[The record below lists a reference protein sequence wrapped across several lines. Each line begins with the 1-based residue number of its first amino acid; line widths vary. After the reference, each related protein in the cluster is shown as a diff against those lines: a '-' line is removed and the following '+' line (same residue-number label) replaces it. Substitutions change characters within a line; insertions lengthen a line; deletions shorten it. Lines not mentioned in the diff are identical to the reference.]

1 MATIAYSEIV
11 TFYFLIFSQINNQTN
26 FAIMNIISVDH
37 LSKEF
42 LVPKRKHGFFGN
54 LTSLFNRE
62 YIKKTALDQISFDI
76 NEGEIVGYIG
86 PNGAG
91 KSTTV
96 KILSGILVPNAGSVK
111 VLGQTPWEHRIET
124 VRQLGVVFGQRT
136 QLWWD
141 LPVIE
146 SFDLLKDIYSISENA
161 YKSTLHTLIEI
172 LELSKL
178 LHMPVRQLSLGQR
191 MRCDIAASL
200 LHSPKILFLDE
211 PTIGLDA
218 VSKLA
223 VRDFIRR
230 LNKERKVTVML
241 TTHDMDDIESLCSRV
256 IILNEGRIYL
266 DGTLSTL
273 RKRLSPERRLIVDLI
288 NDHETVSDP
297 DAIIV
302 KQEGHRV
309 WLSFDPTKI
318 TTTELIARVTS
329 KHSIS
334 DLFVENPPI
343 EEIIAKFY
351 RTANL

>member
-1 MATIAYSEIV
+1 MS
-11 TFYFLIFSQINNQTN
+11 
-26 FAIMNIISVDH
+26 IISVDG

-42 LVPKRKHGFFGN
+42 LVPKRKHGFLGS
-54 LTSLFNRE
+54 LRSLFSQE
-62 YIKKTALDQISFDI
+62 YVKKTALDQISFDI
-76 NEGEIVGYIG
+76 DEGELVGYIG

-96 KILSGILVPNAGSVK
+96 KILSGILVPNGGRVK
-111 VLGQTPWEHRIET
+111 VMGRTPWEHRIET
-124 VRQLGVVFGQRT
+124 VRHLGVVFGQRT

-146 SFDLLKDIYSISENA
+146 SFELLKDIYNISEDQ
-161 YKSTLHTLIEI
+161 YKTTLHSLTET

-178 LHMPVRQLSLGQR
+178 MHIPVRQLSLGQR

-223 VRDFIRR
+223 VRDFIRH

-241 TTHDMDDIESLCSRV
+241 TTHDMDDIESLCNRV
-256 IILNEGRIYL
+256 IILNEGQIYL

-273 RKRLSPERRLIVDLI
+273 RKKLSPERRLIIDLI
-288 NDHETVSDP
+288 KENDTVSDP
-297 DAIIV
+297 YAVLV

-318 TTTELIARVTS
+318 TTTELITRIIS

-334 DLFVENPPI
+334 DLYVENPPI

-351 RTANL
+351 RNTNL

>member
-1 MATIAYSEIV
+1 MSIIA
-11 TFYFLIFSQINNQTN
+11 
-26 FAIMNIISVDH
+26 VDG

-42 LVPKRKHGFFGN
+42 LVPKRRQGFFG
-54 LTSLFNRE
+54 SLVSIFSQE
-62 YIKKTALDQISFDI
+62 YVKKTALDRISFDV
-76 NEGEIVGYIG
+76 NEGELIGYIG

-96 KILSGILVPNAGSVK
+96 KILSGILVPNGGSVK
-111 VLGQTPWEHRIET
+111 VMGRIPWEHRIET

-146 SFDLLKDIYSISENA
+146 SFELLKDIYNISDNE
-161 YKSTLHTLIEI
+161 YKTTLHSLTET

-178 LHMPVRQLSLGQR
+178 MQIPVRQLSLGQR

-223 VRDFIRR
+223 VRDFIRH

-241 TTHDMDDIESLCSRV
+241 TTHDMDDIESLCNRV
-256 IILNEGRIYL
+256 IVLNEGQIYL

-273 RKRLSPERRLIVDLI
+273 RKKLSPERRLIVDLI
-288 NDHETVSDP
+288 NENDTISDP
-297 DAIIV
+297 YALLI

-318 TTTELIARVTS
+318 TTTELITRITS
-329 KHSIS
+329 KHAIS
-334 DLFVENPPI
+334 DLYVENPPI

-351 RTANL
+351 RNTNL

>member
-1 MATIAYSEIV
+1 MS
-11 TFYFLIFSQINNQTN
+11 
-26 FAIMNIISVDH
+26 IISVDS

-42 LVPKRKHGFFGN
+42 LVPKHKHGFFGS
-54 LTSLFNRE
+54 LSSLFRRE
-62 YIKKTALDQISFDI
+62 YVKKSALDRISFDI
-76 NEGEIVGYIG
+76 NEGELVGYIG

-96 KILSGILVPNAGSVK
+96 KILSGILVPNSGRVK
-111 VLGQTPWEHRIET
+111 VLDRIPWEHRIET

-146 SFDLLKDIYSISENA
+146 SFELLKDIYSISDSE
-161 YKSTLHTLIEI
+161 YKKTLHSLTET

-178 LHMPVRQLSLGQR
+178 MHTPVRQLSLGQR

-230 LNKERKVTVML
+230 LNKEHKVTVML

-256 IILNEGRIYL
+256 IILNEGQIYL
-266 DGTLSTL
+266 DGPLSTL
-273 RKRLSPERRLIVDLI
+273 RKKLSPERRLIVDLVNE
-288 NDHETVSDP
+288 NDKVTDP
-297 DAIIV
+297 YALLV

-309 WLSFDPTKI
+309 WLSFDPTQM
-318 TTTELIARVTS
+318 TTTELITRITS

-334 DLFVENPPI
+334 DLYVENPPI

-351 RTANL
+351 RNTNL

>member
-1 MATIAYSEIV
+1 MS
-11 TFYFLIFSQINNQTN
+11 
-26 FAIMNIISVDH
+26 IISVDA

-42 LVPKRKHGFFGN
+42 LVPKRQPGFFGS
-54 LTSLFNRE
+54 LRSLFSQE
-62 YIKKTALDQISFDI
+62 YMKKIALDRVSFNI
-76 NEGEIVGYIG
+76 NEGELVGYIG

-111 VLGQTPWEHRIET
+111 VMGKTPWEHRIET

-146 SFDLLKDIYSISENA
+146 SFELLKDIYNITEKE
-161 YKSTLHTLIEI
+161 YKTTLHALMEI

-178 LHMPVRQLSLGQR
+178 MHVPVRQLSLGQR

-223 VRDFIRR
+223 VRDFIRH
-230 LNKERKVTVML
+230 LNKERRVTVVL
-241 TTHDMDDIESLCSRV
+241 TTHDMDDIESLCNRV
-256 IILNEGRIYL
+256 IILNEGQIYL
-266 DGTLSTL
+266 DGALSIL
-273 RKRLSPERRLIVDLI
+273 RQKLSPERRLIVDLLNE
-288 NDHETVSDP
+288 NDTIFDSHAMV
-297 DAIIV
+297 V
-302 KQEGHRV
+302 KQEGHRI
-309 WLSFDPTKI
+309 WLSFDPTEV
-318 TTTELIARVTS
+318 TTTELITRITS

-334 DLFVENPPI
+334 DLYVENPPI

-351 RTANL
+351 RNTNL